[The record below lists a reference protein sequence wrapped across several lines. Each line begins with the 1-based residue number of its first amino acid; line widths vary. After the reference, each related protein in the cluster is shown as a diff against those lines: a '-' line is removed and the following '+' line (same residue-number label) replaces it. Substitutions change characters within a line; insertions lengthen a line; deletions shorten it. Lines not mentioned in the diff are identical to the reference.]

1 MEFTIELPV
10 SANELFTCLNQSIID
25 DIFTYIGK
33 KTKTEEIKE
42 GFSYKKNISSN
53 TQKPEYA
60 YVTLVDY
67 KPHKTYTV
75 LYESDKRKTRVQYIV
90 KEIEETKI
98 EILYREELEK
108 LVKDEKGN
116 HLFLKVENDNKGK
129 VPLFKKIQFRQVT
142 KTIKKKRQTA

>member
-33 KTKTEEIKE
+33 KTKIEEIKE

-53 TQKPEYA
+53 SQKPEYA
-60 YVTLVDY
+60 YVTLTDY
-67 KPHKTYTV
+67 QPYKTYTV
-75 LYESDKRKTRVQYIV
+75 LYESNKRKTKVQYKV
-90 KEIEETKI
+90 KEIEESKI
-98 EILYREELEK
+98 EILYSEELEK
-108 LVKDEKGN
+108 LVKDDKGEQI
-116 HLFLKVENDNKGK
+116 FMKVENDNKGK
-129 VPLFKKIQFRQVT
+129 VPLFKRIQFRQVI